1 MEWNYDHFVYQ
12 RRQSLK
18 NVYEACENFKDPK
31 QFKEQLENYFRV
43 DKSFSTIDTIL
54 KSTPKD
60 CISLVCGLLQ
70 NKNGN
75 LVSEDK
81 INNLNATILRY
92 LESYQN
98 NPGVNLLS
106 ALLRLQKNE
115 FSNADGKQRF
125 ELFLDNFQT
134 FSEFEPMLPELIKLI
149 SQFKPEVQED
159 GFDIIF
165 DRFPNLK
172 LANLVLDF
180 AESNRAE
187 KIVLEDVNRR
197 LEALI

>member
-1 MEWNYDHFVYQ
+1 M
-12 RRQSLK
+12 
-18 NVYEACENFKDPK
+18 
-31 QFKEQLENYFRV
+31 
-43 DKSFSTIDTIL
+43 
-54 KSTPKD
+54 
-60 CISLVCGLLQ
+60 CGLLQ

-75 LVSEDK
+75 LVSQNK

-159 GFDIIF
+159 GFDVIF